1 MSHNKKT
8 VFSCGAFHPFRKK
21 FFRFNARAAPYALT
35 EYKTARRIQKPK
47 KMKAAG
53 CFRPLLGKRRALKR
67 GALRTCAVFP
77 DLRLTA
83 SAKQTLRRACFG
95 NRVEKIYYPP
105 LNYKPYLHA
114 CKGYFEKNFTANAP
128 YIPQIL
134 SKCVFVGAKYIFTG
148 LFRQYLQNFCRFLR

>member
-1 MSHNKKT
+1 
-8 VFSCGAFHPFRKK
+8 
-21 FFRFNARAAPYALT
+21 
-35 EYKTARRIQKPK
+35 
-47 KMKAAG
+47 MKAAG

-83 SAKQTLRRACFG
+83 SAKRTLRRACFG

-105 LNYKPYLHA
+105 LNYKPYLRS
-114 CKGYFEKNFTANAP
+114 CKGYFEKNFTTNAA

-134 SKCVFVGAKYIFTG
+134 SKCVSIGVKYIFTG
-148 LFRQYLQNFCRFLR
+148 LFRQYLQNFRRFLQQ

>member
-1 MSHNKKT
+1 
-8 VFSCGAFHPFRKK
+8 
-21 FFRFNARAAPYALT
+21 
-35 EYKTARRIQKPK
+35 
-47 KMKAAG
+47 MKAAG
-53 CFRPLLGKRRALKR
+53 CFRPLLGKRRAPKR

-83 SAKQTLRRACFG
+83 SAKRTLRRACFG

-134 SKCVFVGAKYIFTG
+134 SKRVFMGAKYIFTE
-148 LFRQYLQNFCRFLR
+148 LFRQFPQNFRRFLQQ